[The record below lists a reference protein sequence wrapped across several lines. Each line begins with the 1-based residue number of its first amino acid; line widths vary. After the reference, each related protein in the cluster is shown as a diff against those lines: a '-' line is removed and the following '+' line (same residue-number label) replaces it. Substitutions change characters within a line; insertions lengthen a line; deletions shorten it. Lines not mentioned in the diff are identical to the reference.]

1 MKKTVICKAPV
12 DTIPYKMGDIYMIY
26 DAEVTDGKVTKLY
39 KVRAYAKSLEEA
51 REKLNRIRNGED
63 FAY

>member
-26 DAEVTDGKVTKLY
+26 DAEIQDGKVVKLY
-39 KVRAYAKSLEEA
+39 EARAYAKTIEEA

-63 FAY
+63 VD

>member
-26 DAEVTDGKVTKLY
+26 DAEVTDGKVTELY
-39 KVRAYAKSLEEA
+39 KVRAYAKTIEEA
-51 REKLNRIRNGED
+51 RKKMDRIRNGED